1 MDMGLIVEWALLV
14 IVIMQFIVMIVL
26 FSKNGQGSRNDV
38 LQKLAEHTQ
47 RFEKNESTLRDEFGK
62 NREETNRAA
71 KASREEL
78 SLNLRSVSEQLSAII
93 TGFTGLVDNKIK
105 SILDSLETSSR
116 SNRDELKKN
125 IADLTVTV
133 DNKMKNI
140 QDFLDSGL
148 KFNREEL
155 NKSISTFEGQVTKS
169 ITSFSETL
177 NKELKSVQDRVYTS
191 TKEGREELAVSLNA
205 FEEKSSAKIELLTK
219 DTKEGLEKTRD
230 AVEKKLADIQQG
242 NEKKLDEMRQTVD
255 EKLHKTLE
263 TRLGESFKL
272 VSERLELVQ
281 KGLGEMQSLASDVG
295 SIKNVLSNVKNKGVL
310 GEYQLGAILE
320 QVLTPNQYA
329 RSVKIKEG
337 SRENVE
343 FAVKIPSKEDANRVI
358 WLPIDAKFPTADYE
372 ILLTAYETGEKETVV
387 QAQKELKTKIEKFAR
402 DIREKYLDPPNT
414 TEFGIMFLPFEGL
427 YAEVLRIPGLFETIQ
442 NTHKVTITGPT
453 TISAFLNSLQMG
465 FRSLAVEK
473 RTSEIWDLLG
483 AVRTE
488 FGKFGDVLQKTKE
501 RLDAA
506 SKEIDRAGTRSRAIE
521 RKLRDV
527 QTLPESK
534 TQELLSDIDINYE
547 ETNAG

>member
-1 MDMGLIVEWALLV
+1 MDMGLIVELAILV
-14 IVIMQFIVMIVL
+14 IVIIQFIVMLAL
-26 FSKNGQGSRNDV
+26 FSSNRQGSQTDV
-38 LQKLAEHTQ
+38 PQRLVEYTQ
-47 RFEKNESTLRDEFGK
+47 RLEKNESTLRDEFGK
-62 NREETNRAA
+62 NREETSKAA
-71 KASREEL
+71 KQSREEL
-78 SLNLRSVSEQLSAII
+78 SLSLRSVSEQLSAII

-105 SILDSLETSSR
+105 SILDSLETSAR
-116 SNRDELKKN
+116 ANRDELKKN
-125 IADLTVTV
+125 
-133 DNKMKNI
+133 
-140 QDFLDSGL
+140 
-148 KFNREEL
+148 REEL
-155 NKSISTFEGQVTKS
+155 S
-169 ITSFSETL
+169 
-177 NKELKSVQDRVYTS
+177 
-191 TKEGREELAVSLNA
+191 ASLNV
-205 FEEKSSAKIELLTK
+205 FEKKSSAKIELLTK

-230 AVEKKLADIQQG
+230 AVEKKLAAIQQG

-281 KGLGEMQSLASDVG
+281 KGLGEMQTLASDVG

-329 RSVKIKEG
+329 QSVKTKEG

-343 FAVKIPSKEDANRVI
+343 FAVKIPSKEDSNRVI

-372 ILLTAYETGEKETVV
+372 LLLSAYETGEKETVV
-387 QAQKELKTKIEKFAR
+387 QAQKDLKTKIEKFAR
-402 DIREKYLDPPNT
+402 DIHEKYIDPPNT

-427 YAEVLRIPGLFETIQ
+427 YAEVLRIPGLFENIQ

-501 RLDAA
+501 KLDSA

-527 QTLPESK
+527 QTLPEDK
-534 TQELLSDIDINYE
+534 TKALLSDIDINYE
-547 ETNAG
+547 ENDAG

>member
-1 MDMGLIVEWALLV
+1 MEIKIVIELLLLALV
-14 IVIMQFIVMIVL
+14 IIQFIAMLVF
-26 FSKNGQGSRNDV
+26 FSRDRRGAAGDV
-38 LQKLAEHTQ
+38 PQKLVEYSQ
-47 RFEKNESTLRDEFGK
+47 RLERNESTLRDEFGK
-62 NREETNRAA
+62 NREETNKAA
-71 KASREEL
+71 RDSREEL
-78 SLNLRSVSEQLSAII
+78 SSSLKRVSEQLSATI
-93 TGFTGLVDNKIK
+93 TGFTGLVDKNIK
-105 SILDSLETSSR
+105 AILDSLTAASR
-116 SNRDELKKN
+116 MNRDELARN
-125 IADLTVTV
+125 MAALTATV
-133 DNKMKNI
+133 DGKMKSI
-140 QDFLDSGL
+140 QEFLEAGL

-155 NKSISTFEGQVTKS
+155 AAS
-169 ITSFSETL
+169 
-177 NKELKSVQDRVYTS
+177 LKS
-191 TKEGREELAVSLNA
+191 
-205 FEEKSSAKIELLTK
+205 FEEKSSLRIEALTK
-219 DTKEGLEKTRD
+219 DTREGLEKTRGS
-230 AVEKKLADIQQG
+230 VEKKLADIQQG

-320 QVLTPNQYA
+320 QVLTPNQYEQNV
-329 RSVKIKEG
+329 RVKEG

-343 FAVKIPSKEDANRVI
+343 FAVKIPSKEDSAKII
-358 WLPIDAKFPTADYE
+358 WLPIDAKFPTVDYE
-372 ILLTAYETGEKETVV
+372 TLLSAYESGEKEIVA
-387 QAQKELKTKIEKFAR
+387 QAQKDLKTKIEKFAK
-402 DIREKYLDPPNT
+402 DIHEKYIDPPNT

-427 YAEVLRIPGLFETIQ
+427 YAEVLRVPGLFEHIQ
-442 NTHKVTITGPT
+442 KTHKVTITGPT

-501 RLDAA
+501 KLDSA

-527 QTLPESK
+527 QTLPEGRAQK
-534 TQELLSDIDINYE
+534 LLSDIDMDYGE
-547 ETNAG
+547 SD